1 MIKKTWSRKFV
12 AILVAAAVLSVYSML
27 TLATTGVRSGEL
39 SVIGDVSVNG
49 QKVTSGGT
57 IFSGSAIVTAKDSSA
72 TVSLGKL
79 GRIELSPS
87 TSLRVTFADNAI
99 VGLLDSGRARVSTPA
114 GVSVNITTKDGS
126 VVVDGKQ
133 ATAFTVNTQNGNTV
147 VGTES
152 GVAELRAGSNVTH
165 IAAGENAVAGTPQK
179 SDCPQ
184 GPCPDYKLSGGALF
198 ALLAA
203 TGGAVAAIIY
213 ATRHGNNLNFGGT
226 VSVISPTK

>member
-1 MIKKTWSRKFV
+1 MIKKTWSRKFI

-27 TLATTGVRSGEL
+27 TLATTGARSGEL
-39 SVIGDVSVNG
+39 SVIGEVSVNG

-79 GRIELSPS
+79 GRIELSAN
-87 TSLRVTFADNAI
+87 TSLKLSFVDNAI

-114 GVSVNITTKDGS
+114 GVSVNLTTRDGS

-133 ATAFTVNTQNGNTV
+133 ATAFSVNTQNGNTV
-147 VGTES
+147 VATES
-152 GVAELRAGSNVTH
+152 GVAELRSGATVTH
-165 IAAGENAVAGTPQK
+165 IAAGESGLAGTPQGGGK
-179 SDCPQ
+179 KDD
-184 GPCPDYKLSGGALF
+184 DYGHKLSGGALF

-203 TGGAVAAIIY
+203 TGGAVVAIIY
-213 ATRHGNNLNFGGT
+213 ATTHKNDLNFGGT
-226 VSVISPTK
+226 VLVVSPTK